1 MQMKL
6 EFHQK
11 STCALDASKFLWNW
25 EENYFCQ
32 RSSIRQA
39 LARCSLAISF
49 ILDSYCQVYLTAGE
63 TKMLKDIQLAS
74 ARGTSK
80 PRCFWPQEL
89 FHSGTL
95 VCVQPLCHEFPWHL
109 LGLYFTGRFTFSD
122 SWLFIF
128 WNFPDVYNLELD
140 WIYHLLLWNCPKP
153 G

>member
-11 STCALDASKFLWNW
+11 STCALDAPKFLWNW

-32 RSSIRQA
+32 RSSIGQA
-39 LARCSLAISF
+39 LARCLLAISF
-49 ILDSYCQVYLTAGE
+49 SSDSYCQAYLTAGE
-63 TKMLKDIQLAS
+63 TKMIKDIQLANGGGG
-74 ARGTSK
+74 RSK
-80 PRCFWPQEL
+80 RRCFWPQEP

-95 VCVQPLCHEFPWHL
+95 VCVQPPCHKFPWHF

-122 SWLFIF
+122 SWLFVF
-128 WNFPDVYNLELD
+128 WNLPVD
-140 WIYHLLLWNCPKP
+140 WIYRLLLWNCPKS